1 MDGLAGTIDGPVLSS
16 AGIEQLNSAPHVAP
30 VQVTS
35 LFPPSK
41 KGRFAN
47 GRPV

>member
-16 AGIEQLNSAPHVAP
+16 AGIEPANSALHDNPN
-30 VQVTS
+30 QVTP

-41 KGRFAN
+41 KG
-47 GRPV
+47 